1 MKKLLLVLII
11 ILFNSCATILSGT
24 RERIL
29 VNSNKVG
36 DIFINGD
43 LIGNTTK
50 PFTINKI
57 IIKKNLVLKVDGF
70 QDKRI
75 DLKVK

>member
-1 MKKLLLVLII
+1 MKKLLLVLLI

-29 VNSNKVG
+29 VNSNKIEKYTV
-36 DIFINGD
+36 IVFVY
-43 LIGNTTK
+43 L

-57 IIKKNLVLKVDGF
+57 IIKKNLVLKVE
-70 QDKRI
+70 
-75 DLKVK
+75 